1 MLSKLSLFFASNRA
15 IILAGSIIGV
25 LASLLQKLGNPAQ
38 TGLCIACFE
47 RDIAGSLGFH
57 MVEGG
62 QYIRPEIIG
71 LVLGS
76 TLAASI
82 FREFKAKGGSGSLIR
97 FFLGIFAMIGCLS
110 FLGCPIG
117 VLLRLGTGNLNALPA
132 LLGIVC
138 GTIIGVQFIRGGFF
152 LGKSRKVSLLAGW
165 IMPVFMFALLVL
177 RIFDFRS
184 NDWSAPFSSWLP
196 PAASHAPLFI
206 SLAAGLIIGFFAQ
219 KTRFCAIGAFRDL
232 FIIKNFHYMYGI
244 AAMVIST
251 FIANL
256 LLGQVNIYFGSQEQ
270 GQDLT
275 FFNYFW
281 PFIGMVLAGLC
292 FSLVEGCSARQ
303 LFLSGEGN
311 SDAGFFVLG
320 MFAGAAVTHNF
331 GFIGRPVCGQVME
344 ISSLGIFAVIVGLV
358 FCVLIGLT
366 MRLEKGG
373 GE

>member
-1 MLSKLSLFFASNRA
+1 MLSRLSRFFASHWA
-15 IILAGSIIGV
+15 IILTGSIIGTA
-25 LASLLQKLGNPAQ
+25 ASLLQKFGNPAQ

-47 RDIAGSLGFH
+47 RDIAGALGFH
-57 MVEGG
+57 MVDGG

-76 TLAASI
+76 TLAAAI
-82 FREFKAKGGSGSLIR
+82 FREFKARGGSGSLIR

-117 VLLRLGTGNLNALPA
+117 VFLRLGTGNLNALPA
-132 LLGIVC
+132 LLGIIC
-138 GTIIGVQFIRGGFF
+138 GTVIGVQFIRGGFF
-152 LGKSRKVSLLAGW
+152 LGRSRKVSLLSAW
-165 IMPVFMFALLVL
+165 IMPVFMFVL
-177 RIFDFRS
+177 FILRFFDIRS

-196 PAASHAPLFI
+196 PAANHAPLFI
-206 SLAAGLIIGFFAQ
+206 SLAAGLVIGFFAQ

-256 LLGQVNIYFGSQEQ
+256 FCGQLNFYFGSQEQ
-270 GQDLT
+270 DQNLT

-281 PFIGMVLAGLC
+281 PFLGMVLAGLC

-303 LFLSGEGN
+303 LFLSGEGD

-320 MFAGAAVTHNF
+320 MFTGAAVTHNF
-331 GFIGRPVCGQVME
+331 GFIGRPVCGQVMDV
-344 ISSLGIFAVIVGLV
+344 SSLGIFTIIVGLI
-358 FCVLIGLT
+358 FCVSIGLT
-366 MRLEKGG
+366 MRIDKGG
-373 GE
+373 KA